1 MLLLAIE
8 TSGMD
13 GSLALLRDGQLLGE
27 RQLDRQRRHARTL
40 VSEVRELL
48 REHHFEPRDCS
59 CLAVSIG
66 PGSFTG
72 LRVGITFAKTFA
84 YATGAKLI
92 GVETFDALAAGVRVT
107 TPRLQVVMNAQ
118 REELFLGEYE
128 IPELGQFR
136 QTRPLRIVKVDQWL
150 AELSPGVTVTGP
162 GLEGCHERIL
172 SRASCLTRDAWYPR
186 AAVVGRIAVS
196 MAYRI
201 DLPSCWDIEPLYV
214 RKSAAEEKWEATH
227 GTEGRV

>member
-27 RQLDRQRRHARTL
+27 RHLDRQGRHARTL

-48 REHHFEPRDCS
+48 REHHIEPCDCGY
-59 CLAVSIG
+59 LAVSMG

-92 GVETFDALAAGVRVT
+92 GVETFDALAAGVSVT
-107 TPRLQVVMNAQ
+107 TTRLHVVMNAQ

-128 IPELGQFR
+128 IPEPGRFR
-136 QTRPLRIVKVDQWL
+136 QSNALRIVKVEQWL
-150 AELSPGVTVTGP
+150 AELSPDVLVTGP
-162 GLEGCHERIL
+162 GLEGCHDRITN
-172 SRASCLTRDAWYPR
+172 RASCSPRDEWYPQAAIIGRVAASMSDR
-186 AAVVGRIAVS
+186 A
-196 MAYRI
+196 
-201 DLPSCWDIEPLYV
+201 DLPNCWDFEPLYV
-214 RKSAAEEKWEATH
+214 RKSAAEEKWDATV
-227 GTEGRV
+227 GKG